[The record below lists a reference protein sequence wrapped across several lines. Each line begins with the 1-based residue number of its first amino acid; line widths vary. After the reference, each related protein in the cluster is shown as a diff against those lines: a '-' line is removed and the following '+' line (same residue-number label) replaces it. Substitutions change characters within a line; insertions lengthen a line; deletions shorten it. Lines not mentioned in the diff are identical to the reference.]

1 MKVNVRNEVNY
12 LSSHQQLR
20 SDPPPH
26 LPEQEPFAKHNGF
39 ISLSNQEILTVVVSS
54 AGVVVSPSAISVVAS
69 IDSRSVDDSGPSH
82 L

>member
-54 AGVVVSPSAISVVAS
+54 STISVVAS
-69 IDSRSVDDSGPSH
+69 IDSRSVDDSDPSH